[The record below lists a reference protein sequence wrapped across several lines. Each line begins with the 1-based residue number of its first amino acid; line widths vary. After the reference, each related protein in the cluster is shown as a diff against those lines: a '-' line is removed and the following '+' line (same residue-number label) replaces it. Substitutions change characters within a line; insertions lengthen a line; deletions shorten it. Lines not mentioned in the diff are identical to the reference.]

1 MHVLVGVGVPDD
13 SLVALERAAD
23 RAAAAGDRLTV
34 ALFAADRSA
43 SAREAL
49 RTDVESVLESTGV
62 DATVRHVEGD
72 AGSQLVDIAE
82 SEDFDEIVIGGGST
96 SPMGKIKID
105 ATAEFVLLN
114 AHTTVTLVR

>member
-1 MHVLVGVGVPDD
+1 MHVLVGVGAPDD
-13 SLVALERAAD
+13 SLTALERAVD

-34 ALFAADRSA
+34 AVLAADRSP

-49 RTDVESVLESTGV
+49 TDDVEAVLASAAV

-82 SEDFDEIVIGGGST
+82 SESFDEIVIGGGTT